1 VKVLRE
7 ESTNRKIQM
16 GIKQDIEKGIEH
28 GVKTTQIKIAIKKL
42 EEISVIVCLNLNT
55 LRESKKCI

>member
-1 VKVLRE
+1 MLRE
-7 ESTNRKIQM
+7 ESTSRGVQM

-28 GVKTTQIKIAIKKL
+28 GIKTTQIKIAIKML

>member
-1 VKVLRE
+1 
-7 ESTNRKIQM
+7 M

-28 GVKTTQIKIAIKKL
+28 GVKTTQIKTAIKRL

>member
-1 VKVLRE
+1 
-7 ESTNRKIQM
+7 M

-28 GVKTTQIKIAIKKL
+28 GVKTTQIKIAIKML